1 MTREARVAVIYYSAT
16 GNVHRLAHAVADG
29 AEAEG
34 AEVRVRHVEELAS
47 ELLISQNQHWGRHR
61 SEVEDEPVAT
71 LDDLEWADGVAFGTP
86 TRFGNVAAQLKQF
99 MDQAGRLW
107 QEGKLADRVGTA
119 FTSSMTTHGGQE
131 STILALNNTLYHW
144 GMLILPLGY
153 TASEVF
159 NAGGNPY
166 GTSYTSGKEVRG
178 LMHGRR
184 RSPATRGSA
193 SLATPQSSQRP
204 EWATRSASLD
214 RGRSS
219 STPQHSGAIPGT
231 DGRDLIDDELGRRAR
246 SRGEERG
253 DARCGAALARMD
265 DNVPNRR
272 RAGRSRASLDGACN
286 GLTRVVR
293 TSSRVPPA

>member
-1 MTREARVAVIYYSAT
+1 VARVAVIYYSAT

-29 AEAEG
+29 ALKEG
-34 AEVRVRHVEELAS
+34 ADVRVRHVEEMAS
-47 ELLISQNQHWGRHR
+47 ELVISQNQHWGRHR
-61 SEVEDEPVAT
+61 SEVEDEPIAT

-99 MDQAGRLW
+99 VDQAGRLW

-166 GTSYTSGKEVRG
+166 GASYTSGKEVSGPDARAQAVARYQGQRLARYAEVVSAARG
-178 LMHGRR
+178 AGAFEVRR
-184 RSPATRGSA
+184 P
-193 SLATPQSSQRP
+193 RP
-204 EWATRSASLD
+204 ERFHAAALGTRQPRNSL
-214 RGRSS
+214 
-219 STPQHSGAIPGT
+219 PP
-231 DGRDLIDDELGRRAR
+231 RAR
-246 SRGEERG
+246 
-253 DARCGAALARMD
+253 
-265 DNVPNRR
+265 
-272 RAGRSRASLDGACN
+272 
-286 GLTRVVR
+286 
-293 TSSRVPPA
+293 

>member
-47 ELLISQNQHWGRHR
+47 ELLISQNQHWGTHR
-61 SEVEDEPVAT
+61 SEVEDEPLAT

-131 STILALNNTLYHW
+131 STILALNNTFYHW

-153 TASEVF
+153 TATEVF

-178 LMHGRR
+178 
-184 RSPATRGSA
+184 P
-193 SLATPQSSQRP
+193 
-204 EWATRSASLD
+204 
-214 RGRSS
+214 
-219 STPQHSGAIPGT
+219 
-231 DGRDLIDDELGRRAR
+231 
-246 SRGEERG
+246 
-253 DARCGAALARMD
+253 DARAQAVARYQGQRLARYAAVVAAAREDDAFRVRRPRPGRFHAAALESETG
-265 DNVPNRR
+265 N
-272 RAGRSRASLDGACN
+272 
-286 GLTRVVR
+286 
-293 TSSRVPPA
+293 

>member
-1 MTREARVAVIYYSAT
+1 MNRPARVSVIYYSAT
-16 GNVHRLAHAVADG
+16 GNVHRLAHALAEG
-29 AEAEG
+29 AVEDG
-34 AEVRVRHVEELAS
+34 AEVRIRHVEELAS

-61 SEVEDEPVAT
+61 TEVEDEPVAT

-99 MDQAGRLW
+99 MDQSGRLW

-178 LMHGRR
+178 PDARAQSVARYQGQRLARYAGVVAAAREADAFRVRR
-184 RSPATRGSA
+184 P
-193 SLATPQSSQRP
+193 RP
-204 EWATRSASLD
+204 ERFRAAAL
-214 RGRSS
+214 
-219 STPQHSGAIPGT
+219 GT
-231 DGRDLIDDELGRRAR
+231 DV
-246 SRGEERG
+246 G
-253 DARCGAALARMD
+253 D
-265 DNVPNRR
+265 
-272 RAGRSRASLDGACN
+272 
-286 GLTRVVR
+286 
-293 TSSRVPPA
+293 